1 MDLWLRAGD
10 TSLGVIVSQVA
21 DKIAKSSSGL
31 RNIWCD
37 FAQCI
42 LVTMVLLTKGQ
53 SSSGSTGFELG
64 FEWLNLDCEIH
75 LHSNSN
81 AHLQLFSLVLR
92 FRKKESNCTYLLF
105 DNAALNNCEPL
116 RRATFYQRGQRQLGC
131 YL

>member
-75 LHSNSN
+75 LQ
-81 AHLQLFSLVLR
+81 QLKRTSATVLV
-92 FRKKESNCTYLLF
+92 SI
-105 DNAALNNCEPL
+105 
-116 RRATFYQRGQRQLGC
+116 TFPQKRIKLHIPFV
-131 YL
+131 